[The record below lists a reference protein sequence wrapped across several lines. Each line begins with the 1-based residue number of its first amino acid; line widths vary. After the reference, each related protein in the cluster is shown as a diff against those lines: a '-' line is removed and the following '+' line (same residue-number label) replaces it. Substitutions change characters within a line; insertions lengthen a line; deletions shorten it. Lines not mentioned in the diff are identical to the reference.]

1 MHTFNHMRRIFGLL
15 ALCLVLISTSGCN
28 KLLATWSQGQAEKN
42 RNTARDKHEAEKFQA
57 AALKDANAA
66 ITKSQ
71 SDIAMKQY
79 AQARISA
86 KESADKAKSLLA
98 ETIRTRAEFL
108 RKEAGRWVGIAK
120 KNEAIQIDGAKFDA
134 ITALNDH
141 GINDQFDKKKFEASI
156 ETFNKVILDTQ
167 ALLYGYKT
175 RADEGL
181 KDAVAMREELV
192 KEGAEEFDPSDL
204 LKMDEHIKDIARL
217 IKDPEYDYLSAFKV
231 HDQAAQTRINGLK
244 ETRRKKSDKQINEIE
259 GLALTA
265 KNLKSNIFA
274 AQSDANLERD
284 QENLLLNF
292 TQGDYPL
299 VLKTAPA
306 VKQKAEALIQE
317 TKVNAAKMQLA
328 SARQEITRLTDD
340 KARTYLPGRVEQID
354 ELTSKA
360 QSEIDQQLWV
370 EARATAERALAVVKN
385 IDDEFDAYA
394 QNEVHKASEQLGAAD
409 ATFKT
414 MEQIFEKKIPGEWT
428 GSDAALE
435 NAKQTLKSELQSRLS
450 TANLSLALA
459 DQRRIAKDFDVAIE
473 IARKVGESAEFITG
487 QTFRIVS
494 HNAILEISNELTRYE
509 REGGRQYAR
518 VELDKT
524 HTMLDETKGLLDKEQ
539 YRQAVRRA
547 ADTKAQLSILYQELE
562 RVAVSRID
570 SASTQ
575 MKQARDSH
583 ADKYQT
589 ENLAQAV
596 TLLDQAR
603 DKLERGANMREAIEA
618 ARNAED
624 IANKATQESLR
635 QWAQDMSRQSEILI
649 GRAGA
654 AGAARFAPEKFQQAQ
669 TLRRNLDEMIAQN
682 HYEQAV
688 EIGAQAVDAAD
699 GALMAEINQAE
710 DAIASARRF
719 GGFDYQPERLAHAGI
734 SLKSAREDMEAGR
747 YQKSQ
752 IEAQEALMTALDVT
766 AKAKKMGFADQ
777 IDSLKARLDQAD
789 KTGAGLYQVKDVSRI
804 MGEMNKLRND
814 FDPKNYQD
822 YADKVRLLEAQLA
835 GLMESTPDALKTVT
849 TGMQERLTQLEE
861 RGARRDEQDLVRD
874 IENKI
879 KYAQLDFKNEK
890 YRSSFENVKDAS
902 KLLDTLQVRLD
913 ERRFD
918 TELTQHLND
927 FTKQFDKFGIVLN
940 MGSGTMLRMAIGPQG
955 KARAVSILSAC
966 PPAELRN
973 ELTQINGRIERMQVP
988 PTRLALHEATLN
1000 MFKTAKLGAANFE
1013 KCLILDQ
1020 YSPSDAS
1027 SIIQSAYLQ
1036 MLKAKQEQQ
1045 KIQKGIEHPKLEE
1058 KASGVEREITLQG
1071 M

>member
-1 MHTFNHMRRIFGLL
+1 MQTFNHTRRILGLL
-15 ALCLVLISTSGCN
+15 ALCLALISTSGCN
-28 KLLATWSQGQAEKN
+28 KMLASWSQGQAVKN
-42 RNTARDKHEAEKFQA
+42 RDLARDKHEAEKFQP

-66 ITKSQ
+66 ITKSAQ
-71 SDIAMKQY
+71 DIATKQY
-79 AQARISA
+79 AQARLSA

-98 ETIRTRAEFL
+98 ETIRARAEFL
-108 RKEAGRWVGIAK
+108 RKEAQAWVGVAK
-120 KNEAIQIDGAKFDA
+120 KNDAISIDGAKYNA

-141 GINDQFDKKKFEASI
+141 GINDQFNKQKYEAAI
-156 ETFNKVILDTQ
+156 ETFNKVIGDTQ
-167 ALLYGYKT
+167 ALLYSLKT

-181 KDAVAMREELV
+181 SDAKAMRAELV

-204 LKMDEHIKDIARL
+204 LKLDDQIKEIQRY
-217 IKDPEYDYLSAFKV
+217 IKEPEYDYLSALKV
-231 HDQAAQTRINGLK
+231 HDLAAQTRTKGLN

-274 AQSDANLERD
+274 TQSDADLERA
-284 QENLLLNF
+284 QENLLLNYN
-292 TQGDYPL
+292 QGDYPL
-299 VLKTAPA
+299 VLKTAPS
-306 VKQKAEALIQE
+306 VKKQAEDLIQE
-317 TKVNAAKMQLA
+317 TKVSAAKTQLKNA
-328 SARQEITRLTDD
+328 HQEITRLTDN
-340 KARTYLPGRVEQID
+340 KARIYLPGRVEQLD

-385 IDDEFDAYA
+385 IDEEFDAYA

-428 GSDAALE
+428 GSDLALE
-435 NAKQTLKSELQSRLS
+435 NAKQTLKAELQSRLS

-459 DQRRIAKDFDVAIE
+459 DNRRLAKDFDVAIE
-473 IARKVGESAEFITG
+473 IARKVGESAEYITG
-487 QTFRIVS
+487 QTFRIVT
-494 HNAILEISNELTRYE
+494 HNAILEISRELTRYE
-509 REGGRQYAR
+509 REGGRQYAAA
-518 VELDKT
+518 ELDKT
-524 HTMLDETKGLLDKEQ
+524 HAMLGETKGLLDKEQ

-547 ADTKAQLSILYQELE
+547 ADTKAQLSILYQQIE
-562 RVAVSRID
+562 REAVDRIER
-570 SASTQ
+570 ANVQ
-575 MKQARDSH
+575 LKQARDSH

-589 ENLAQAV
+589 EDLAQAM
-596 TLLDQAR
+596 TLVDRAR
-603 DKLERGANMREAIEA
+603 DTLERGANMRDAIEA
-618 ARNAED
+618 ANNATA
-624 IANKATQESLR
+624 IAEKATQDSMR
-635 QWAQDMSRQSEILI
+635 QWAQDLSRQSEILI
-649 GRAGA
+649 DRAGA
-654 AGAARFAPEKFQQAQ
+654 AGAPRFAPDKFQQAQ
-669 TLRRNLDEMIAQN
+669 ELRKNLEDLIARNR
-682 HYEQAV
+682 YEQAV

-699 GALMAEINQAE
+699 GALMAEINLAD
-710 DAIASARRF
+710 DAIATARRF

-734 SLKSAREDMEAGR
+734 SLKAAREDMAAGL

-752 IEAQEALMTALDVT
+752 IEAQDALSVALDVT
-766 AKAKKMGFADQ
+766 AKAKKLGFADQ
-777 IDSLKARLDQAD
+777 VESLKARLDQAE
-789 KTGAGLYQVKDVSRI
+789 KTGTGLYQVKDVSRI
-804 MGEMNKLRND
+804 VGEMNKLRND

-849 TGMQERLTQLEE
+849 TGMQERLAQLEE

-879 KYAQLDFKNEK
+879 KYAQIDFKNEK
-890 YRSSFENVKDAS
+890 YRSSFENVKDGS
-902 KLLDTLQVRLD
+902 RLLDALQIRLD

-927 FTKQFDKFGIVLN
+927 FAKQVDKFGTVLN

-955 KARAVSILSAC
+955 KAQAVSILNAC

-973 ELTQINGRIERMQVP
+973 ELTQISSRVERMQVP
-988 PTRLALHEATLN
+988 PSRRALQVATLN
-1000 MFKTAKLGAANFE
+1000 MFKTAKLGASNFE

-1020 YSPSDAS
+1020 YSPTDAS
-1027 SIIQSAYLQ
+1027 NIIQSAYLH
-1036 MLKAKQEQQ
+1036 MIKAKQEQQ
-1045 KIQKGIEHPKLEE
+1045 KIQKEVEHPQLKE